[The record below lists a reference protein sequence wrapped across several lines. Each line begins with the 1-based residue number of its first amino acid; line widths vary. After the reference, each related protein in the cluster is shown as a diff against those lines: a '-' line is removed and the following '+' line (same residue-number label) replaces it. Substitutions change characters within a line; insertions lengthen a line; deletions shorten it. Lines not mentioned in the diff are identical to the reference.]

1 MKQEGNQ
8 ASQKVTFVST
18 VVMSSDLLS
27 VSDWSLF
34 GKTTKYNFNK

>member
-27 VSDWSLF
+27 DWSLF
-34 GKTTKYNFNK
+34 GKTTN